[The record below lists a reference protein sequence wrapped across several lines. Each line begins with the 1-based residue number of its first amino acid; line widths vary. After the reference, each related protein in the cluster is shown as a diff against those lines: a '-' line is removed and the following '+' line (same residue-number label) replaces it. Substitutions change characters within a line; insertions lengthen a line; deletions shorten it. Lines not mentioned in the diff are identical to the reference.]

1 MKTIQQALIDEI
13 HYPIPMGF
21 VENVM
26 IKRKLNGYEE
36 FSFDTAHSNE
46 YQGALADCLWSL
58 IQAINF
64 SEADKSFGAL
74 SDKDKERI
82 LLRVNSIYNTI
93 GEPSVELEAKPMV
106 YVGDCLLQYGSNK
119 QKSTP
124 FTILSSCS
132 WL

>member
-106 YVGDCLLQYGSNK
+106 YVGVCLL
-119 QKSTP
+119 
-124 FTILSSCS
+124 
-132 WL
+132 

>member
-13 HYPIPMGF
+13 HYPIPEGF

-26 IKRKLNGYEE
+26 IKRKLNPVGDCD
-36 FSFDTAHSNE
+36 SDTMNSKE
-46 YQGALADCLWSL
+46 YMGALADCLWSL
-58 IQAINF
+58 VQAINF
-64 SEADKSFGAL
+64 SEADKSFGSL

-106 YVGDCLLQYGSNK
+106 YIGDCLL
-119 QKSTP
+119 
-124 FTILSSCS
+124 
-132 WL
+132 

>member
-106 YVGDCLLQYGSNK
+106 YVGD
-119 QKSTP
+119 
-124 FTILSSCS
+124 
-132 WL
+132 